1 MGKKAIGIDIGGT
14 GIKGALVDVRSGKLL
29 TDRIRV
35 ETPEGGRPDDMV
47 AVVRAMIQ
55 DLGVDKSAPVGICF
69 PAVVQHGV
77 TKSAANIS
85 SEWINYDAD
94 AHFTK
99 SLKRKVHMLNDADAA
114 GYAEARFGAAR
125 KQKGLTILTTL
136 GTGIGTALLYNGVL
150 IPNSELGHIT
160 LKGEDAEKFAAF
172 SAKEREALSWEDWA
186 LRLQD
191 YYSLLEELLVPD
203 LFIVGGGVSKEH
215 ELFLP
220 LLNLKTPIVP
230 AELKNAAGIIGAA
243 TLAAKD
249 A

>member
-14 GIKGALVDVRSGKLL
+14 GIKGALVDVKSGKLL

-35 ETPEGGRPDDMV
+35 GTPDGGRPDDMV
-47 AVVRAMIQ
+47 AVVRTIIQ
-55 DLGVDKSAPVGICF
+55 ELRADKSIPVGICF

-94 AHFTK
+94 AHFAK

-114 GYAEARFGAAR
+114 GFAEAKFGAAR
-125 KQKGLTILTTL
+125 NQKGLTILTTL
-136 GTGIGTALLYNGVL
+136 GTGIGAALLYNGTL
-150 IPNSELGHIT
+150 IPNSELGHLT
-160 LKGEDAEKFAAF
+160 LNGQDAEKLAAF
-172 SAKEREALSWEDWA
+172 SAKEREGLSWEDWA
-186 LRLQD
+186 VRLQA
-191 YYSLLEELLVPD
+191 YYSLLEDLFVPD

-220 LLNLKTPIVP
+220 LLKLKTPIVP

-243 TLAAKD
+243 TLAVKD